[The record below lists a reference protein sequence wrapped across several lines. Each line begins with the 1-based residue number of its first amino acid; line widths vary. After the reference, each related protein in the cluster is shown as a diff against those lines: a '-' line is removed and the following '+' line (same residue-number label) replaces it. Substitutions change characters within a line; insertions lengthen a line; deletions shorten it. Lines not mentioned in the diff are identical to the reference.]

1 MYFSLK
7 AQIQA
12 ENRKLC
18 ISLEAWL
25 QVLTDIVHYLLLL
38 VKHVRMSL
46 LSLSFLPYM
55 HCSGQTCLK
64 EATNQKKGGLNA
76 EDEVKKSKDCFEV
89 EK

>member
-25 QVLTDIVHYLLLL
+25 QVLTLLLL
-38 VKHVRMSL
+38 LKRVRVSL
-46 LSLSFLPYM
+46 LSLSFLSYM

-76 EDEVKKSKDCFEV
+76 DDEDEVKKSKDCFED